1 MSEASRE
8 LEQKTG
14 GDVPTA
20 DETIAA
26 TADEVAE
33 TVSSQRRDLKAG
45 SGPRSDAQRFHC
57 RRDRVCRSDPC
68 ETSLI
73 AMRPPRATMP

>member
-33 TVSSQRRDLKAG
+33 TVSSQRQNIEAG
-45 SGPRSDAQRFHC
+45 IRREPLRSVFIAAGIGFVSAVLA
-57 RRDRVCRSDPC
+57 RR
-68 ETSLI
+68 L
-73 AMRPPRATMP
+73 

>member
-8 LEQKTG
+8 LERKTG

-33 TVSSQRRDLKAG
+33 TVTSQRQNLEAG
-45 SGPRSDAQRFHC
+45 I
-57 RRDRVCRSDPC
+57 RRDPLRSV
-68 ETSLI
+68 LI
-73 AMRPPRATMP
+73 AAAIGFVSAIVSKRL

>member
-26 TADEVAE
+26 TADEVVE
-33 TVSSQRRDLKAG
+33 TVGRQREAFEVRIRRDPLRSVFIAAG
-45 SGPRSDAQRFHC
+45 IGFVSAIVLSR
-57 RRDRVCRSDPC
+57 
-68 ETSLI
+68 L
-73 AMRPPRATMP
+73 

>member
-14 GDVPTA
+14 GDAPTA

-33 TVSSQRRDLKAG
+33 TVGRQR
-45 SGPRSDAQRFHC
+45 
-57 RRDRVCRSDPC
+57 
-68 ETSLI
+68 EI
-73 AMRPPRATMP
+73 

>member
-33 TVSSQRRDLKAG
+33 TVSSHRRNLEAGIRRDPLRSVFIAAG
-45 SGPRSDAQRFHC
+45 
-57 RRDRVCRSDPC
+57 
-68 ETSLI
+68 I
-73 AMRPPRATMP
+73 AFVSAILAKRL

>member
-14 GDVPTA
+14 GEVPSA

-26 TADEVAE
+26 TADEVVE
-33 TVSSQRRDLKAG
+33 TVDRQREYFEAGIRRDPLRSVFVAAG
-45 SGPRSDAQRFHC
+45 IGFVSAIVL
-57 RRDRVCRSDPC
+57 RR
-68 ETSLI
+68 L
-73 AMRPPRATMP
+73 

>member
-8 LEQKTG
+8 LKQKTG
-14 GDVPTA
+14 GDMPTA

-33 TVSSQRRDLKAG
+33 TVSSQRRNLEAG
-45 SGPRSDAQRFHC
+45 I
-57 RRDRVCRSDPC
+57 RRDPLRSVF
-68 ETSLI
+68 I
-73 AMRPPRATMP
+73 AAAMGFVSAIVAKRL

>member
-1 MSEASRE
+1 MSKASRE

-26 TADEVAE
+26 TADEVAA
-33 TVSSQRRDLKAG
+33 TVGRHREDFEVRIRRDPLRSVFIAAG
-45 SGPRSDAQRFHC
+45 VGFVSAIVLRH
-57 RRDRVCRSDPC
+57 
-68 ETSLI
+68 L
-73 AMRPPRATMP
+73 